1 MKVFADLQLHSRY
14 AIATS
19 RDMDLEHLAE
29 GGRRKGLN
37 LLGTGDFT
45 HPRWLSELKSKLE
58 PESGAGLYTYRGMRW
73 MLSGEVCTVYEQGG
87 KKRKVHHLIYSPDF
101 EVADHIVEALSPFG
115 NLASD
120 GRPVLTGIDSPGLVE
135 VLTQVSDQVVVIPA
149 HAWTPWF
156 GALGSKSGFDS
167 LKECYGDQAHKIFAL
182 ETGLSSDPPMN
193 WRLEQLDDISLVS
206 NSDAHSPNPW
216 RLGREANVFELEE
229 VTYKEVFSAI
239 RGKNP
244 SRFLFTIEVDPS
256 YGKYHYSGHKKCGI
270 SLSPSEAAQAG
281 NRCPKCGRKLTVGV
295 LQRVGALADRSEGY
309 VRPGGVPF
317 KRLLPLS
324 ELISRVRGLRSL
336 LSKKV
341 LEQQDALIAGLG
353 SELRVLLEASHA
365 EITKLSDPKV
375 ADAVMT
381 VREGRLDFT
390 PGYDGVYGVPLFE
403 HLKQG

>member
-1 MKVFADLQLHSRY
+1 
-14 AIATS
+14 
-19 RDMDLEHLAE
+19 
-29 GGRRKGLN
+29 
-37 LLGTGDFT
+37 
-45 HPRWLSELKSKLE
+45 
-58 PESGAGLYTYRGMRW
+58 

-87 KKRKVHHLIYSPDF
+87 KKRKVHHLIYAPDF
-101 EVADHIVEALSPFG
+101 EVVDQIVDALSPFG

-120 GRPVLTGIDSPGLVE
+120 GRPILTGIDSPGLVE

-156 GALGSKSGFDS
+156 GALGSKSGFDT
-167 LKECYGDQAHKIFAL
+167 LEECYGDQAHRIFAL

-193 WRLEQLDDISLVS
+193 WRLKQLDDISLVS

-216 RLGREANVFELEE
+216 RLGREANVFELEK

-239 RGKNP
+239 RGKDP
-244 SRFLFTIEVDPS
+244 SHFLFTIEVDPS
-256 YGKYHYSGHKKCGI
+256 YGKYHYTGHKKCGI
-270 SLSPSEAAQAG
+270 SLSPSEAAKAG
-281 NRCPKCGRKLTVGV
+281 NRCPTCGRKLTVGV
-295 LQRVGALADRSEGY
+295 LQRVEGLADRPEGY

-324 ELISRVRGLRSL
+324 ELISRVRGVRSL

-341 LEQQDALIAGLG
+341 IEQQDALITGLG
-353 SELRVLLEASHA
+353 SELKVLLDASHD
-365 EITKLSDPKV
+365 EITNLSDSKV
-375 ADAVMT
+375 ADAIMT
-381 VREGRLDFT
+381 VREGRLGFT